1 MKAIKIHEPKVCP
14 FCGSPIVRQL
24 EDGAHLYCSNPNCP
38 ERKIA
43 KLNYFV
49 TKECM
54 NIDGLSEK
62 TIRKMC
68 NTLEINNW
76 CDLYNYTLED
86 FLSAGLG
93 EKTALKIAT
102 ELNNSKQKASAV
114 KILVSLGIPM
124 IGKVNATKLLEE
136 FGSIQELENA
146 ATNTQYN
153 PKNIMSHKLG
163 YAIIDLIGDVAG
175 QTFVDYVNNNRDE
188 FKKVYEIFDN
198 TSLEKKESVSN
209 EGSALAGLIILATG
223 TLKNFSRDGIKD
235 SVVANG
241 GTYAS
246 GISKK
251 LDYLI
256 VGEGAGPSKLKKAE
270 ELGLKQITEEQYL
283 EMIK

>member
-1 MKAIKIHEPKVCP
+1 MKAIKIYEPKVCP

-76 CDLYNYTLED
+76 YDLYNYNLED

-102 ELNNSKQKASAV
+102 ELNNSRQKASAV

-136 FGSIQELENA
+136 FGSIQELENV
-146 ATNTQYN
+146 ATNTQHN

-198 TSLEKKESVSN
+198 ISLEKKESVSN
-209 EGSALAGLIILATG
+209 EGSALAGLNILATG

>member
-1 MKAIKIHEPKVCP
+1 MKAIKIYEPKVCP

-76 CDLYNYTLED
+76 YDLYNYTLED

-102 ELNNSKQKASAV
+102 ELNNSRQKASAV

-136 FGSIQELENA
+136 FGSIQELENV
-146 ATNTQYN
+146 ATNTQYT
-153 PKNIMSHKLG
+153 PKNIVSHKLG

-198 TSLEKKESVSN
+198 ISLEKKESVSN
-209 EGSALAGLIILATG
+209 EGSALAGLNILATG

>member
-1 MKAIKIHEPKVCP
+1 MKAIKIYEPKVCP

-24 EDGAHLYCSNPNCP
+24 EDGAHLYCSNPNCS

-76 CDLYNYTLED
+76 YDLYNYTLED

-153 PKNIMSHKLG
+153 LKNIMSHKLG

-188 FKKVYEIFDN
+188 FNKVYEIFDN

>member
-1 MKAIKIHEPKVCP
+1 MKAIKIYEPKVCP

-76 CDLYNYTLED
+76 YDLYNYTLED

-102 ELNNSKQKASAV
+102 ELNNSRQKASAV

-136 FGSIQELENA
+136 FGSIQELENV
-146 ATNTQYN
+146 ATNIQYTSN
-153 PKNIMSHKLG
+153 NIVSHKLG

-188 FKKVYEIFDN
+188 FNKVYEIFDN

>member
-14 FCGSPIVRQL
+14 FCGCPIVRQL

-76 CDLYNYTLED
+76 YDLYNYTLED

-136 FGSIQELENA
+136 FGSIQELENV
-146 ATNTQYN
+146 ATNIQYN
-153 PKNIMSHKLG
+153 PKNIVSHKLG

-223 TLKNFSRDGIKD
+223 TLKNFSRDDVKD

>member
-49 TKECM
+49 RKECM

-76 CDLYNYTLED
+76 YDLYNYTLED

-102 ELNNSKQKASAV
+102 ELNNSRQKASAV

-146 ATNTQYN
+146 ATNTQCN

-188 FKKVYEIFDN
+188 FNKVYEIFDN

>member
-1 MKAIKIHEPKVCP
+1 MKAIKIHELKVCP

-76 CDLYNYTLED
+76 YDLYNYTLED

-136 FGSIQELENA
+136 FGSIQELENV

-153 PKNIMSHKLG
+153 TKNIMSHKLG

-175 QTFVDYVNNNRDE
+175 QTFVDYVNSNRDE

-198 TSLEKKESVSN
+198 ISLENKNIVMKNINRIQKEGLSNVIGEIDDLTKDIIELSKYIYEYYIERMKKE
-209 EGSALAGLIILATG
+209 EE
-223 TLKNFSRDGIKD
+223 KK
-235 SVVANG
+235 
-241 GTYAS
+241 S
-246 GISKK
+246 GKK
-251 LDYLI
+251 Y
-256 VGEGAGPSKLKKAE
+256 
-270 ELGLKQITEEQYL
+270 
-283 EMIK
+283 